1 MSLKR
6 NGVYLGDC
14 LDIMGSLDTGSL
26 DTGVIDMVLCDLPFG
41 VTKNRNDK
49 VIPPEKL

>member
-14 LDIMGSLDTGSL
+14 LDIMGSL

>member
-1 MSLKR
+1 M
-6 NGVYLGDC
+6 
-14 LDIMGSLDTGSL
+14 GSL

-49 VIPPEKL
+49 VVSLGV